1 MLGKLIKHEFKSR
14 RGLYLGIYIIVI
26 LSSLLTMGAAFLHQR
41 FPENLFV
48 TSLNAMLA
56 VTLVLSIIVMFAIT
70 LIMSVLRYYENLA
83 KDEGYLMHTLP
94 VSPLSLH
101 VTKLIVPLC
110 WFLADGL
117 VLLFS
122 ILLTTGDWD
131 FSWFRH
137 FLETTGISNAD
148 AVKGFLII
156 GIYIILA
163 ILSALSMFYVAINI
177 GSLSNTNKGV
187 MPFVA
192 YIVIYLIGQI
202 CSAVVLLVYMFIL
215 FRNESSVMAAINSG
229 VVPKNYIVGV
239 VISATILSVILMLI
253 YNIISVYILSKKVN
267 LE

>member
-14 RGLYLGIYIIVI
+14 RGLYLGIYIVVI
-26 LSSLLTMGAAFLHQR
+26 LSSVLTMGATFLHEK
-41 FPENLFV
+41 FPDNLLV
-48 TSLNAMLA
+48 TSLSAMLV
-56 VTLVLSIIVMFAIT
+56 VTLVISIIVMFVIT

-110 WFLADGL
+110 WFIIDGL
-117 VLLFS
+117 VMVFS

-131 FSWFRH
+131 FTW
-137 FLETTGISNAD
+137 LKNLINVTGVSSAD

-156 GIYIILA
+156 GFYLIFAII
-163 ILSALSMFYVAINI
+163 SSLSMFYVAINI

-187 MPFVA
+187 MSFVA
-192 YIVIYLIGQI
+192 YIVIYLIGQVF
-202 CSAVVLLVYMFIL
+202 SAIMLIVYMLIL
-215 FRNESSVMAAINSG
+215 FRNESSVMEALNSG
-229 VVPKNYIVGV
+229 VIPENYISGV
-239 VISATILSVILMLI
+239 MISATILSVVLMLI
-253 YNIISVYILSKKVN
+253 FNIISVYILSKKVN